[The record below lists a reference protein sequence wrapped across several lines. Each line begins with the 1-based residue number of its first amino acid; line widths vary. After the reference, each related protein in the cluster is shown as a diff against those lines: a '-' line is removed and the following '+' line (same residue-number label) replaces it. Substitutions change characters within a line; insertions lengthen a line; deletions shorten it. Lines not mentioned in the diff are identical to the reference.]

1 MRIGPD
7 AVGVGAPAADRPDLF
22 GGWRMAAG
30 GGAGGKAGGRLQVRK
45 AAKGGWTPA
54 KRVAFLEHLAAT
66 CNVAASA
73 RAVGMAPRGAHALK
87 ARDAVFAADW
97 AGAIEAAY
105 ETLEARLLAYAL
117 GDAGREPEAESD
129 ADSEGGADGVAGGDA
144 EAAPRGAHFD
154 PRVAVQ
160 ALGFRRR
167 DAGAGGRGPS
177 CKRATIAEVEAALVA
192 KLEAIARRGQAGSAE
207 DGL

>member
-1 MRIGPD
+1 
-7 AVGVGAPAADRPDLF
+7 
-22 GGWRMAAG
+22 MAAG

-54 KRVAFLEHLAAT
+54 KRAAFLEHLAAT
-66 CNVAASA
+66 CNIAASA

-105 ETLEARLLAYAL
+105 ATLEVRLLAYAL
-117 GDAGREPEAESD
+117 GEVEGEVEAESEAE
-129 ADSEGGADGVAGGDA
+129 ADGDA
-144 EAAPRGAHFD
+144 EAELRGAHFD

-167 DAGAGGRGPS
+167 DAAAGGRGPS

-192 KLEAIARRGQAGSAE
+192 RLDAIARRGEAGAAE
-207 DGL
+207 DGA

>member
-1 MRIGPD
+1 
-7 AVGVGAPAADRPDLF
+7 
-22 GGWRMAAG
+22 MAAG
-30 GGAGGKAGGRLQVRK
+30 GGGKAGRLQVRK
-45 AAKGGWTPA
+45 AARGGWTPA
-54 KRVAFLEHLAAT
+54 KRAAFLEHLAAT

-97 AGAIEAAY
+97 AAAIEAAY
-105 ETLEARLLAYAL
+105 ATLEARLLAYAL
-117 GDAGREPEAESD
+117 GEAKGEAEAEAARV
-129 ADSEGGADGVAGGDA
+129 ADGDA
-144 EAAPRGAHFD
+144 ETESRGAHFD

-167 DAGAGGRGPS
+167 DAAAGGRGPS

-192 KLEAIARRGQAGSAE
+192 RLDAIARRGQAGAAE
-207 DGL
+207 DGS

>member
-1 MRIGPD
+1 
-7 AVGVGAPAADRPDLF
+7 
-22 GGWRMAAG
+22 MAA

-54 KRVAFLEHLAAT
+54 KRAAFLEHLAAT
-66 CNVAASA
+66 CNIAASA

-117 GDAGREPEAESD
+117 GEVEGEAEAEAERVADGDADGDAGAES
-129 ADSEGGADGVAGGDA
+129 
-144 EAAPRGAHFD
+144 RGAHFD

-167 DAGAGGRGPS
+167 DAAAGGRGPS

-192 KLEAIARRGQAGSAE
+192 KLDAIARRGQAGAAE
-207 DGL
+207 DGA

>member
-1 MRIGPD
+1 M
-7 AVGVGAPAADRPDLF
+7 GA
-22 GGWRMAAG
+22 
-30 GGAGGKAGGRLQVRK
+30 GAGGRAGGRLQVRN

-54 KRVAFLEHLAAT
+54 KRAAFLEHLAAT

-97 AGAIEAAY
+97 AAAIEAAY
-105 ETLEARLLAYAL
+105 ATLEARLLAYAL
-117 GDAGREPEAESD
+117 GEAEG
-129 ADSEGGADGVAGGDA
+129 EVETEADGVADGVADGDA
-144 EAAPRGAHFD
+144 GAESRGAHFD

-167 DAGAGGRGPS
+167 DAAAGGRGPS
-177 CKRATIAEVEAALVA
+177 CKRATIVEVEAALVA
-192 KLEAIARRGQAGSAE
+192 RLDAIARRGQAGAAE
-207 DGL
+207 DGS

>member
-1 MRIGPD
+1 
-7 AVGVGAPAADRPDLF
+7 
-22 GGWRMAAG
+22 
-30 GGAGGKAGGRLQVRK
+30 LQVRK
-45 AAKGGWTPA
+45 PARGGWTPA
-54 KRVAFLEHLAAT
+54 KRAAFLEHLAAT

-97 AGAIEAAY
+97 AAAIEAAY

-117 GDAGREPEAESD
+117 GEVEGEAEAESEAE
-129 ADSEGGADGVAGGDA
+129 ADGDA
-144 EAAPRGAHFD
+144 EAELRGAHFD

-167 DAGAGGRGPS
+167 DAAAGGRGPS

-192 KLEAIARRGQAGSAE
+192 KLDAIARRGQAGAAE
-207 DGL
+207 DGA

>member
-1 MRIGPD
+1 
-7 AVGVGAPAADRPDLF
+7 
-22 GGWRMAAG
+22 MAAG

-54 KRVAFLEHLAAT
+54 KRAAFLEHLAAT
-66 CNVAASA
+66 CNIAASA

-97 AGAIEAAY
+97 AAAIEAAY

-117 GDAGREPEAESD
+117 GDAEGESEREAEAEAEAE
-129 ADSEGGADGVAGGDA
+129 ADGDA
-144 EAAPRGAHFD
+144 EAELRGAHFD

-160 ALGFRRR
+160 ALGFRKRGGAAVG
-167 DAGAGGRGPS
+167 AGAGTL
-177 CKRATIAEVEAALVA
+177 CKRVSLAELEAVLVA
-192 KLEAIARRGQAGSAE
+192 RLDALDAQAASVTGDA
-207 DGL
+207 

>member
-1 MRIGPD
+1 M
-7 AVGVGAPAADRPDLF
+7 GA
-22 GGWRMAAG
+22 
-30 GGAGGKAGGRLQVRK
+30 GAGGKAGGRLQVRK

-54 KRVAFLEHLAAT
+54 KRAAFLEHLAAT
-66 CNVAASA
+66 CNIAASA

-117 GDAGREPEAESD
+117 GEVEGEAEAESEAE
-129 ADSEGGADGVAGGDA
+129 ADGDA
-144 EAAPRGAHFD
+144 EAELRGAHFD

-160 ALGFRRR
+160 ALGFRKRGGGSSGG
-167 DAGAGGRGPS
+167 AGAGTL
-177 CKRATIAEVEAALVA
+177 CKRVSLAELEAVLVA
-192 KLEAIARRGQAGSAE
+192 RLDALDAQAAAVTGDA
-207 DGL
+207 

>member
-1 MRIGPD
+1 M
-7 AVGVGAPAADRPDLF
+7 GA
-22 GGWRMAAG
+22 
-30 GGAGGKAGGRLQVRK
+30 GAGGKAGGRLQVRK
-45 AAKGGWTPA
+45 AAKGGWTQA
-54 KRVAFLEHLAAT
+54 KRAAFLEHLAAT
-66 CNVAASA
+66 CNIAASA

-117 GDAGREPEAESD
+117 GEAEGE
-129 ADSEGGADGVAGGDA
+129 AEAEAARVADGVADGVADRVADGDA
-144 EAAPRGAHFD
+144 AAESRGAHFD

-167 DAGAGGRGPS
+167 DAAAGGRGPS

-192 KLEAIARRGQAGSAE
+192 RLDAIARRGQAGAEE
-207 DGL
+207 DGS

>member
-1 MRIGPD
+1 
-7 AVGVGAPAADRPDLF
+7 
-22 GGWRMAAG
+22 
-30 GGAGGKAGGRLQVRK
+30 LQVRK

-54 KRVAFLEHLAAT
+54 KRAAFLEHLAAT
-66 CNVAASA
+66 CNIAASA

-97 AGAIEAAY
+97 AAAIEAAY

-117 GDAGREPEAESD
+117 GEVEGEAEAESEAE
-129 ADSEGGADGVAGGDA
+129 ADGDA
-144 EAAPRGAHFD
+144 EAELRGAHFD

-167 DAGAGGRGPS
+167 DAAAGGRGPS

-192 KLEAIARRGQAGSAE
+192 KLDAIARRGQAGAAE
-207 DGL
+207 DGA

>member
-1 MRIGPD
+1 M
-7 AVGVGAPAADRPDLF
+7 GA
-22 GGWRMAAG
+22 
-30 GGAGGKAGGRLQVRK
+30 GAGGKAGGRLQVRK
-45 AAKGGWTPA
+45 AARGGWTPA
-54 KRVAFLEHLAAT
+54 KRAAFLEHLAGT
-66 CNVAASA
+66 CNIAASA

-97 AGAIEAAY
+97 AAAIEAAY

-117 GDAGREPEAESD
+117 GEAEGE
-129 ADSEGGADGVAGGDA
+129 AEA
-144 EAAPRGAHFD
+144 EAARVADRVADGDAAAESRGAHFD

-167 DAGAGGRGPS
+167 DAAAGGRGPS

-192 KLEAIARRGQAGSAE
+192 RLDAIARRGQAGAAE
-207 DGL
+207 DGS

>member
-1 MRIGPD
+1 
-7 AVGVGAPAADRPDLF
+7 
-22 GGWRMAAG
+22 MAA

-54 KRVAFLEHLAAT
+54 KRAAFLEHLAAT
-66 CNVAASA
+66 CNIAASA

-87 ARDAVFAADW
+87 KRDAAFAADW

-117 GDAGREPEAESD
+117 GDAEGEAEAEAEREPEAESD
-129 ADSEGGADGVAGGDA
+129 RVVDGDA
-144 EAAPRGAHFD
+144 EAELRGAHFD

-160 ALGFRRR
+160 ALGV
-167 DAGAGGRGPS
+167 AAGGTGAGTLR
-177 CKRATIAEVEAALVA
+177 KRVSLAELEAVLVA
-192 KLEAIARRGQAGSAE
+192 RLDALDAQAASVTGDA
-207 DGL
+207 

>member
-1 MRIGPD
+1 M
-7 AVGVGAPAADRPDLF
+7 GA
-22 GGWRMAAG
+22 
-30 GGAGGKAGGRLQVRK
+30 GAGGKAGGRLQVRK

-54 KRVAFLEHLAAT
+54 KRAAFLEHLAGT

-105 ETLEARLLAYAL
+105 ETLEVRLLAYAL
-117 GDAGREPEAESD
+117 GETEGEAEAESEAESEAE
-129 ADSEGGADGVAGGDA
+129 ADGDA
-144 EAAPRGAHFD
+144 EAELRGAHFD

-167 DAGAGGRGPS
+167 DAAAGGRGPS

-192 KLEAIARRGQAGSAE
+192 KLDAIARRGQAGAAE
-207 DGL
+207 DGA

>member
-1 MRIGPD
+1 M
-7 AVGVGAPAADRPDLF
+7 GA
-22 GGWRMAAG
+22 
-30 GGAGGKAGGRLQVRK
+30 GAGGKAGGRLQVRK

-54 KRVAFLEHLAAT
+54 KRAAFLEHLAAT
-66 CNVAASA
+66 CNIAASA

-97 AGAIEAAY
+97 AAAIEAAY

-117 GDAGREPEAESD
+117 GEVEGEAEAESEAE
-129 ADSEGGADGVAGGDA
+129 ADGDA
-144 EAAPRGAHFD
+144 EAELRGAHFD

-167 DAGAGGRGPS
+167 DAAAGGRGPS

-192 KLEAIARRGQAGSAE
+192 KLDAIARRGQAGAAE
-207 DGL
+207 DGA